1 MPVQAAAEVLFV
13 ELPPE
18 RSEMYLQKYILHQH
32 RYFIL
37 KTKKINSKIYFS
49 IEQMRMNNL
58 QRTSAI

>member
-32 RYFIL
+32 RYF
-37 KTKKINSKIYFS
+37 TSKDQQNKFENIFFNWTD
-49 IEQMRMNNL
+49 EDE
-58 QRTSAI
+58 